1 MYITVEIDLNEKLN
15 LHYHILVKNFKT
27 THGMDVTR
35 KFVWQYKTLFVS
47 QDIRSSGLP
56 EQSFIILSHENK
68 KALRP
73 FSDKNIY
80 IENEGKVPYIH
91 FLSKI
96 LFMIKWT

>member
-15 LHYHILVKNFKT
+15 LHYRILVKNFKT

-68 KALRP
+68 KALRL

-80 IENEGKVPYIH
+80 IEIEGKVPYIH

>member
-35 KFVWQYKTLFVS
+35 KF
-47 QDIRSSGLP
+47 RSSGLP